1 MVIEDYI
8 SSRPSITRVEE
19 PVKTARLFLSFFTFL
34 GVTLAEKPADAEELV
49 RFESVPVKLSPFRIR
64 KARELG
70 EILPQPQGTPL
81 LGYLS
86 RPRGDGPF
94 PAIVLMHGCDHLRA
108 SVRELWPKRLVSWGY
123 VVLVVDSFTSRN
135 IKDACRSHV
144 PDRVFDAYGALEFLS
159 KTGFV
164 DARRVALMGFSA
176 GGTATLDA
184 TKIDGYEQLVERKF
198 RAAIAYYPACDADR
212 GDATVPTLILTGER
226 DNWSRPER
234 CQKRLARLSDN
245 GPPIELNI
253 YKGRYHGFD
262 APEFT
267 GGKRVLGHIEKYDR
281 DAAGKSIRT
290 VYTFLRKHLGK

>member
-1 MVIEDYI
+1 M
-8 SSRPSITRVEE
+8 
-19 PVKTARLFLSFFTFL
+19 KTARLFLSFVTFL
-34 GVTLAEKPADAEELV
+34 GVTLGEKTADAEELV

-94 PAIVLMHGCDHLRA
+94 PAIVVMHGCDHLRS

-123 VVLVVDSFTSRN
+123 AVLVVDSFTSRN

-159 KTGFV
+159 QSGFV
-164 DARRVALMGFSA
+164 DARRVALMGFAA
-176 GGTATLDA
+176 GGTATLNA
-184 TKIDGYEQLVERKF
+184 TKIEGYEQLVERKF
-198 RAAIAYYPACDADR
+198 RAAVAYYPACDADR
-212 GDATVPTLILTGER
+212 RDATVPTLILTGER

-245 GPPIELNI
+245 APPIELNI

>member
-1 MVIEDYI
+1 M
-8 SSRPSITRVEE
+8 EE
-19 PVKTARLFLSFFTFL
+19 PVKTARFFLSFVTFL
-34 GVTLAEKPADAEELV
+34 GVTLAENPADAEELV

-94 PAIVLMHGCDHLRA
+94 PAIVVMHGCDHMRS

-159 KTGFV
+159 QSGFV
-164 DARRVALMGFSA
+164 DARRIALMGFSA

-198 RAAIAYYPACDADR
+198 QAAIAYYPACDADR

-245 GPPIELNI
+245 GSPIELNI

>member
-1 MVIEDYI
+1 M
-8 SSRPSITRVEE
+8 
-19 PVKTARLFLSFFTFL
+19 
-34 GVTLAEKPADAEELV
+34 
-49 RFESVPVKLSPFRIR
+49 
-64 KARELG
+64 
-70 EILPQPQGTPL
+70 
-81 LGYLS
+81 
-86 RPRGDGPF
+86 
-94 PAIVLMHGCDHLRA
+94 RA

-123 VVLVVDSFTSRN
+123 VVLVVDSFTTRN
-135 IKDACRSHV
+135 VKDPCRSHV
-144 PDRVFDAYGALEFLS
+144 PDRAFDAYGALDFLS
-159 KTGFV
+159 KSGFV
-164 DARRVALMGFSA
+164 DAGRVALMGFSA

-281 DAAGKSIRT
+281 DAAGKSIRS